1 MELGFLLDV
10 NADHL
15 SPENFV
21 NVLNS
26 VKSTYAPF
34 TISQDKTRVGIV
46 TYGGR
51 PQTAVSLDQYISR
64 QALDTA
70 VGQVPMSSG
79 PSVLGQGLAA
89 VIRQLF
95 QGKTRPEI
103 PKILVLVTGGKSVD
117 DVVKPAAELKEI
129 NTTIFCVGVGNKVER
144 KQLDVVA
151 TFPSTNH
158 VIMASISHR
167 ETAGGNLAS
176 RINKGGYQH
185 PSPALEWYQHNSGV
199 RRTFD
204 DSKHSNT
211 TAKPSLL
218 DLL

>member
-34 TISQDKTRVGIV
+34 IISQDKTRVGIV

-51 PQTAVSLDQYISR
+51 PQIAVSLDQYTSR

-89 VIRQLF
+89 VKRQLF
-95 QGKTRPEI
+95 QGKIRPET

-117 DVVKPAAELKEI
+117 DVVKPSAELKEI

-144 KQLDVVA
+144 KQLDVIA
-151 TFPSTNH
+151 TFPTTNH

-167 ETAGGNLAS
+167 ETAGENLAS
-176 RINKGGYQH
+176 RINKGGYQTSL
-185 PSPALEWYQHNSGV
+185 PGFRVVPAQFKSPPHFRSFK
-199 RRTFD
+199 TF
-204 DSKHSNT
+204 
-211 TAKPSLL
+211 
-218 DLL
+218 